1 MHANRFRYRM
11 TTHTLEDILAR
22 AGELGLSA
30 GEPAPVI
37 YCDTQG
43 HCMFDADAGHTYLRA
58 IEAILNEE
66 AGRGRRLV
74 QLVFRERQM
83 IAIWEEDTAQEA

>member
-1 MHANRFRYRM
+1 MANRFQYRM
-11 TTHTLEDILAR
+11 TIHTLEDILAR
-22 AGELGLSA
+22 VGELGLSA
-30 GEPAPVI
+30 DEPPPII

-43 HCMFDADAGHTYLRA
+43 RCMFDADAGRAYLRA
-58 IEAILNEE
+58 MESILDEE

-83 IAIWEEDTAQEA
+83 IAIWEENTAQEA

>member
-1 MHANRFRYRM
+1 MNPERFRYRI
-11 TTHTLEDILAR
+11 TIHTLEDILAR

-43 HCMFDADAGHTYLRA
+43 RCMFDAEAGHPYLLA
-58 IEAILNEE
+58 MESILNEA

-74 QLVFRERQM
+74 QIVFREQQM

>member
-1 MHANRFRYRM
+1 MNPGRFRYRM
-11 TTHTLEDILAR
+11 TIHTLEDILAR
-22 AGELGLSA
+22 AGEREPSA

-43 HCMFDADAGHTYLRA
+43 RCMFDADAGHPYLQA
-58 IEAILNEE
+58 MESILNEE

-74 QLVFRERQM
+74 QIVFRERQM